1 MLSAYVFWQ
10 GIRMRL
16 PQRWES
22 GQGLAEYSL
31 MLVLIAVIAIVALTG
46 LGQTIVGKLY
56 QQALDL

>member
-1 MLSAYVFWQ
+1 MLSAYIYWQ
-10 GIRMRL
+10 AIRMRL
-16 PQRWES
+16 AQRWEK

-31 MLVLIAVIAIVALTG
+31 MLVLIAVIAIAALTG